1 MAAVALER
9 GGRVGRILCERDG
22 VEAPW
27 FCGAVMPRRSDAALL
42 PMQRCGA
49 GAFRSFVSGLAAAW
63 PVPPRSG
70 TLGNGRSSLRIKCGA
85 ACIAF

>member
-27 FCGAVMPRRSDAALL
+27 RCGAVMRRRSDAAALL

-49 GAFRSFVSGLAAAW
+49 GAFRSLVSGLAAARPVSQKRHTRQW
-63 PVPPRSG
+63 PG
-70 TLGNGRSSLRIKCGA
+70 LA
-85 ACIAF
+85 AH